1 MLLDQNDSYFR
12 QNVLGCLQKFS
23 LRKQAQSLMIDN
35 SVIEWIVTLLSLQ
48 NQSQQP
54 LSEYSLEYATALLM
68 NLSLRSKGKT
78 VCEKMLS

>member
-35 SVIEWIVTLLSLQ
+35 SVIEWIVTLLSL
-48 NQSQQP
+48 
-54 LSEYSLEYATALLM
+54 
-68 NLSLRSKGKT
+68 
-78 VCEKMLS
+78 